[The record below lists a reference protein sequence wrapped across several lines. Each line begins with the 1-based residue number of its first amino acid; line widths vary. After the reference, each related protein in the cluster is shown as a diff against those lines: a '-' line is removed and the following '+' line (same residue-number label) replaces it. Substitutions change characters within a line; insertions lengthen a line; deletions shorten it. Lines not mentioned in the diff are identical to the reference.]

1 MSGPTADEIMAVFSS
16 DIAILRQGRQSS
28 RTGRRKTADV
38 PRWLTEEQFERKREC
53 SRRWRASHKKE
64 VLEYMRTYN
73 RAYRAAHRE
82 EYNDYRREYYWRHP
96 EYRTS
101 VINRGKGKREDSTAK
116 RRRNHERE

>member
-28 RTGRRKTADV
+28 RTGRRKAADV
-38 PRWLTEEQFERKREC
+38 SRWRLTEEQLERKRGC

-82 EYNDYRREYYWRHP
+82 EYNAYRREYYWRHP

-101 VINRGKGKREDSTAK
+101 VINRGREK
-116 RRRNHERE
+116 RRLNRQKEEKS

>member
-28 RTGRRKTADV
+28 STGRRKAADV
-38 PRWLTEEQFERKREC
+38 PRRLTEEQFERKRKC
-53 SRRWRASHKKE
+53 SRRWRATHKRE
-64 VLEYMRTYN
+64 VREYARTYN

-101 VINRGKGKREDSTAK
+101 VINRGREK
-116 RRRNHERE
+116 RRLNRQKEEKS

>member
-28 RTGRRKTADV
+28 RTGRRKAADV
-38 PRWLTEEQFERKREC
+38 SRWRLTEEQLERKREC
-53 SRRWRASHKKE
+53 SRRWRASHKRE
-64 VLEYMRTYN
+64 VLEYMRTYS

-82 EYNDYRREYYWRHP
+82 EYNAYRREYYWRHP

-101 VINRGKGKREDSTAK
+101 VINRGRGREK
-116 RRRNHERE
+116 RRLNRQKEEKS

>member
-28 RTGRRKTADV
+28 RTGRRKAADV
-38 PRWLTEEQFERKREC
+38 SRRRLTEEQLERKREC
-53 SRRWRASHKKE
+53 SRRWRASHKRE
-64 VLEYMRTYN
+64 VREYARTYN

-101 VINRGKGKREDSTAK
+101 VINRRREK
-116 RRRNHERE
+116 RRFNRQKEEKS